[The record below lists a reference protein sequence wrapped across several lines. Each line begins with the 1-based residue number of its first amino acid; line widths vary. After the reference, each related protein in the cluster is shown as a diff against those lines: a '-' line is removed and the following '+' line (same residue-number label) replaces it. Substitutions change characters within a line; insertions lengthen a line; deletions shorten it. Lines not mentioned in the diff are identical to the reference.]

1 MNAQQNQ
8 VVRIR
13 PLPPVR
19 PLRVLVVNDS
29 RDVRMTLGILLRS
42 EGMEVKV
49 AKGGMQVPQ
58 AVAEFQPD
66 AVLLD
71 LEMSDRNGLDV
82 AQDLK
87 RCYGARCP
95 MLVAVTDRN
104 SDADRHRSAAS
115 GFRYHVA
122 KPYDPDRLLKIVR
135 TITPK

>member
-42 EGMEVKV
+42 EGMQVKE

-95 MLVAVTDRN
+95 MLVAVTERN
-104 SDADRHRSAAS
+104 SDTDRQRSATS

>member
-1 MNAQQNQ
+1 MNAQQN
-8 VVRIR
+8 VVQIR
-13 PLPPVR
+13 SLPPVR
-19 PLRVLVVNDS
+19 ALRVLVVDDS

-42 EGMEVKV
+42 EGIEVKV
-49 AKGGMQVPQ
+49 AKGGMQVPH

-71 LEMSDRNGLDV
+71 LAMSDRSGLDV

-104 SDADRHRSAAS
+104 SDADRHRSASS

-122 KPYDPDRLLKIVR
+122 KPYDSDRLLKIVR